1 MGNWRVMLID
11 LHAHTSSYSM
21 DSNLRPEELIEGSKA
36 AGLDGI
42 CITEHDFFWD
52 AEEVRELSRRH
63 DFLLLPG
70 CEITTEEGHMLVFGL
85 ERYVFG
91 MHRVEFLERHVSQ
104 AGGAMLAA
112 HPYRRNFYADDGPW
126 AAPYGEQVEKAG
138 RNIGFRLV
146 DGVETLNGRG
156 SPAQN
161 QFSQDV
167 CERQRKP
174 AIGASDSHVATD
186 IGTCATEFE
195 TAISGLGDL
204 ITELKAGRFRP
215 VDLRSVAGGG

>member
-1 MGNWRVMLID
+1 MLID
-11 LHAHTSSYSM
+11 LHAHTTWHSM

-36 AGLDGI
+36 AGLGGI

-52 AEEVRELSRRH
+52 VEEVRELGRRH

-85 ERYVFG
+85 DRYVFG
-91 MHRVEFLERHVSQ
+91 MHRVEFLERRLSQ

-112 HPYRRNFYADDGPW
+112 HPYRRNFHAEDGPW
-126 AAPYGEQVEKAG
+126 VAPYDEQVAKAG
-138 RNIGFRLV
+138 RNVGLRLA

-161 QFSQDV
+161 RFSQDV
-167 CERQRKP
+167 CEGQRKR
-174 AIGASDSHVATD
+174 AIGASDAHVATD

-195 TAISGLGDL
+195 TAITGLDDL
-204 ITELKAGRFRP
+204 VAELKAGRFRP
-215 VDLRSVAGGG
+215 VDLRNGDGGAYQML